1 MRNRFRSHLTFAN
14 VVSMLALS
22 VALGGT
28 TYAATGG
35 NFILGQSNTAAS
47 TTALSSGTTG
57 PALKA
62 TNTNTAAGATALGL
76 NVPSGH
82 TPFTVNSGAKVT
94 NLNADKVDGLDS
106 SQLVS
111 NSSLRRI
118 GPFTLTPANGL
129 TASVQIA
136 SIPPF
141 TFFGECTRNQGGQD
155 GVAVYVVPSVS
166 GAAYASL
173 TQAAAG
179 GSFSG
184 ASMPTQFGSYL
195 ALASPLSPGTPN
207 VNSMSGSLLSAD
219 GTTQVDFNLYQGI
232 NARNQ
237 SGQCIFCGSFVVK

>member
-1 MRNRFRSHLTFAN
+1 MRQDVRSHLTYAN
-14 VVSMLALS
+14 VMATIAVFM
-22 VALGGT
+22 VLGGT

-35 NFILGQSNTAAS
+35 NFILGQSNTAGS

-82 TPFTVNSGAKVT
+82 TPFTVNSGTKVT
-94 NLNADKVDGLDS
+94 NLNADKLDGLDS
-106 SQLVS
+106 TQLVS
-111 NSSLRRI
+111 SSSLRRV
-118 GPFTLTPANGL
+118 GPFALTPTDGQ

-141 TFFGECTRNQGGQD
+141 TVFGECTRNQGGQD
-155 GVAVYVVPSVS
+155 GVDVYVVPSVS
-166 GAAYASL
+166 NSAYASV
-173 TQAAAG
+173 TQPVAG

-207 VNSMSGSLLSAD
+207 VNSMSGSLLAAN
-219 GTTQVDFNLYQGI
+219 GTQVDFNLYQGI

-237 SGQCIFCGSFVVK
+237 SGQCIFGGSLVVK